1 MRGGGDDTGPMGP
14 SGTGAALSSPGAQSA
29 RLALVWGRKTCC
41 RLVALSGNNNSKP
54 ECGHLTFT
62 RLAGL

>member
-1 MRGGGDDTGPMGP
+1 MTLAPWDRP
-14 SGTGAALSSPGAQSA
+14 ALAPGFPAQHSLL

-54 ECGHLTFT
+54 ECGHVTFT
-62 RLAGL
+62 RPAGL